1 MIKSEELTN
10 PKSCINQSQD
20 DEMVFVLC
28 ARDPSAPAAV
38 REWARQYQARGGRP
52 EKVAEALQ
60 AAKRMEE
67 WREARA
73 QRIKAAVGALSP
85 ESIAAVNSGGAYA
98 RALASQDGALEPTVT
113 ASDSDISW
121 QMPQTD

>member
-1 MIKSEELTN
+1 VIKSEELKN

-38 REWARQYQARGGRP
+38 REWAKQYQQRGGRP

-60 AAKRMEE
+60 AATRMEE
-67 WREARA
+67 WRAARA
-73 QRIKAAVGALSP
+73 RRIQAAVGALSP
-85 ESIAAVNSGGAYA
+85 EDVAAVNSA
-98 RALASQDGALEPTVT
+98 RFSPELASAPTVT
-113 ASDSDISW
+113 ETRTGDSDLSW
-121 QMPQTD
+121 QQELPQTD